1 MDGCTDP
8 NDSDSS
14 CYEDDNSRLE
24 EDFQNNPS
32 FQTFLQS
39 ISHAMETNSLG
50 LTFDFE
56 NLTVS
61 TPTGQKILQDITG
74 TIPRG
79 SYWGIMGPSGAGK
92 STLVNVLMGQRK
104 ASPGTK
110 IKINGLEETT
120 TRDYRKVI
128 GYVPQADTLV
138 PELTVRENILHS
150 ARCRLP
156 ARWRDKAIQTHV
168 DALIGCLQLSHVQ
181 DSQVG
186 DWNNRTTGGISGGQR
201 KRVSIGIEL
210 AAAPM
215 AIFLDEPTSGLD
227 ATSAASIMRLLK
239 GISRLGVTIIAIVHQ
254 PRKQIFYAFDQVL
267 LLAQGG
273 RMVYSGSTAGMEE
286 YFEGMGF
293 QFPLRA
299 NPADTLM
306 DIITGDG
313 AQYAIGGGA
322 AKTRGSQVDYLIDMW
337 KSKGQN
343 PTHQEHGPHL
353 LLDGPIIPT
362 KPPPRLPS
370 GPNSTI
376 PSQPSL
382 HPPTLSNRGAT
393 LPAQIL
399 YTLSRTL
406 LIQTRTPLTQ
416 TSELLCSTLAGTLI
430 GLTAYPSHGNLFQ
443 GIPHAP
449 FTPLTSGVDYV
460 SIPQLG
466 LLAGMSIGLCASAP
480 GYWVLGS
487 RQEVA
492 RRERRAG
499 HSVLAEFGG
508 RTVGVLP
515 RLVGCSIH
523 FSVLLDLLA
532 SPRMGWGRLWTV
544 NLGYFWCIYGLA
556 GVVSVG
562 VRKPEDG
569 PLIAVLGSL
578 VIGVLGGVAPPLSRV
593 REWGVEWFWR
603 VSPGVWF
610 AEAYFTENLVPLGF
624 LYRVDLASR
633 TVGYTLG
640 RFGVDVG

>member
-1 MDGCTDP
+1 MDGCIDP
-8 NDSDSS
+8 NDTDSS

-32 FQTFLQS
+32 FQSFLQS
-39 ISHAMETNSLG
+39 ISHAIETSSLG

-56 NLTVS
+56 NLAVS
-61 TPTGQKILQDITG
+61 NPTGQKILQEITG
-74 TIPRG
+74 SIPRG
-79 SYWGIMGPSGAGK
+79 SCWGIMGPSGAGK
-92 STLVNVLMGQRK
+92 STLVNVLMGQTR

-110 IKINGLEETT
+110 IKINGLEKTT
-120 TRDYRKVI
+120 TGEYRKVT

-156 ARWRDKAIQTHV
+156 AQWRDKAIQTHV

-181 DSQVG
+181 DSRVG
-186 DWNNRTTGGISGGQR
+186 DGNNRTTGGISGGQR

-227 ATSAASIMRLLK
+227 AASAASMMRLLK

-254 PRKQIFYAFDQVL
+254 PREQIFYGFDQVL
-267 LLAQGG
+267 LLAQG
-273 RMVYSGSTAGMEE
+273 RMVYSGPTAGMEE

-306 DIITGDG
+306 DIVTGDG

-322 AKTRGSQVDYLIDMW
+322 VKSRGSQVDHLIDEW
-337 KSKGQN
+337 KTKGRDQ
-343 PTHQEHGPHL
+343 TRREHHPHR
-353 LLDGPIIPT
+353 LLDGPITPT
-362 KPPPRLPS
+362 KPLPD
-370 GPNSTI
+370 GPST
-376 PSQPSL
+376 ST
-382 HPPTLSNRGAT
+382 HTPTLTNRGAT

-399 YTLSRTL
+399 YTLTRTL
-406 LIQTRTPLTQ
+406 LIQTRTPGTQ
-416 TSELLCSTLAGTLI
+416 ISELLCSTLAGTLI
-430 GLTAYPSHGNLFQ
+430 GLTAYPSRGHLFQ

-480 GYWVLGS
+480 GYWVHGA

-499 HSVLAEFGG
+499 HSVLAEFVG
-508 RTVGVLP
+508 RQVGVLP
-515 RLVGCSIH
+515 RLVGSSFH
-523 FSVLLDLLA
+523 FTVLLDLLA
-532 SPRMGWGRLWTV
+532 SPPMGWGRMWMV

-562 VRKPEDG
+562 VRKKEDG
-569 PLIAVLGSL
+569 TLVAVLASL

-603 VSPGVWF
+603 LSPGVWF